1 MKNYVQLK
9 DGIVFAAHSSPN
21 SVDDSGP
28 NVWEVETDGS
38 DKLGKLYSNGQ
49 FSDAPVIKYATVDS
63 NGTVLFINETLY
75 SSQVTGPIITSN
87 DVAVFWTW
95 DGTSFT
101 SPLAVEPETP
111 AAEETPAPEESPQP

>member
-1 MKNYVQLK
+1 MKHYVQLK

-38 DKLGKLYSNGQ
+38 DKLGKLYTDGQ

-63 NGTVLFINETLY
+63 NGTVIYINETVY

-87 DVAVFWTW
+87 DVAIFWTW
-95 DGTSFT
+95 DGTNFI
-101 SPLAVEPETP
+101 PPVVVEPETP
-111 AAEETPAPEESPQP
+111 VVYPDPPVEELPQP

>member
-38 DKLGKLYSNGQ
+38 DKLGKLYNNGQ
-49 FSDAPVIKYATVDS
+49 FSDAPLIKYATVDS
-63 NGTVLFINETLY
+63 NGTVLFINETIY
-75 SSQVTGPIITSN
+75 SSEVTGPIITSN

-95 DGTSFT
+95 NGETFIAPVVVVPT
-101 SPLAVEPETP
+101 VNEPEETP
-111 AAEETPAPEESPQP
+111 AAE

>member
-1 MKNYVQLK
+1 MKHYVQLK

-38 DKLGKLYSNGQ
+38 DKLGKLYDNGQ

-63 NGTVLFINETLY
+63 HGTVLFTNETVY

-95 DGTSFT
+95 DGTSFIN
-101 SPLAVEPETP
+101 PLAVEPE
-111 AAEETPAPEESPQP
+111 ENPAPEESPQP

>member
-1 MKNYVQLK
+1 MKHYIQLK
-9 DGIVFAAHSSPN
+9 DGVVFAAHSSLSN
-21 SVDDSGP
+21 VDDSGP
-28 NVWEVETDGS
+28 NVWEVEADGG
-38 DKLGKLYSNGQ
+38 DKLGKLYNDGQ

-63 NGTVLFINETLY
+63 NGTVLFINETVY

-101 SPLAVEPETP
+101 NPWAVEPETP